1 MTLPMEWL
9 SPATLH
15 LLALSLLHFL
25 WQGAALAALAYVMM
39 ALCRSA
45 AARYAVGVTT
55 LGLMIVAPVGTFLE
69 FRAQEQKAAPSVT
82 IRLAAEYAA
91 PTSVSVWAP
100 AENPAKREESV
111 PPYSLW
117 LVELWFA
124 GVVLLSLRS
133 AGGILLVERLRRKET
148 IPLSEEVLEICE
160 GLQQRMG
167 LNRAIRYCESL
178 RLDAPAVAGWIR
190 PVVLLPVTALSGLTA
205 AQLEAV
211 IAHELAHIRRYDT
224 MVNLFQVG
232 VETLLFYHPA
242 VWWLG
247 NRVRAERE
255 HCCDDA
261 AVALCGNPVTYAHA
275 LTRMAESKAAP
286 QLAMAANR
294 SPLVERITRLLGAN
308 NKAESFRGANLSA
321 GVLCLSAALLAG
333 SALVGSVHQVQ
344 AQTPS
349 PARAA
354 ETDAMVTGG
363 EEYRGHVPV
372 ISEAQE
378 STQAGGTN
386 AAPVV
391 APAPL
396 AKSAAVANPASAAK
410 AAQFA
415 VAIPK
420 PVPAPAAVPRFSWS
434 FSFGSG
440 MAHGYGVAIARSW
453 AESVGVTF
461 SQEKA
466 GETAPAAQGTANSPK
481 QSYIDSMSAA
491 GLTDLSADELI
502 GLKVQGVTADFIRSM
517 KPYMKSSDGKID
529 VDTIIGLKVQ
539 GITGEYIKEM
549 SAATGKNL
557 DADEAIGMKVQGVTP
572 EYVKE
577 MHDLGLKTD
586 ADDIIGMK
594 VQGVTPEYV
603 KQMHD
608 MGLKTDSDDI
618 IGMKVQGIT
627 PDYVREMRG
636 LGLKA
641 DSDELIGMK
650 VQGVTPEYVK
660 GFNDMGFHP
669 STEELIGMKVQGVT
683 PAYLKELQSAGFKV
697 DVDDAIGAKV
707 QGVTPEFI
715 AKVKSHGFKDLTLD
729 KLIALKEAGVFDAE
743 K

>member
-9 SPATLH
+9 SPATLR

-25 WQGAALAALAYVMM
+25 WQGAALAALAYVVM

-55 LGLMIVAPVGTFLE
+55 LGLMIAAPVGTFLV
-69 FRAQEQKAAPSVT
+69 FRAQDQSAAASAT
-82 IRLAAEYAA
+82 IRLAADSAGA
-91 PTSVSVWAP
+91 SASVWAP
-100 AENPAKREESV
+100 AKNPMKRQETV

-148 IPLSEEVLEICE
+148 IPLSEGVLEICE
-160 GLQQRMG
+160 GLQRRMG
-167 LNRAIRYCESL
+167 LKRAIRYCESL

-190 PVVLLPVTALSGLTA
+190 PVVLLPVSALSGLTA

-224 MVNLFQVG
+224 LVNLFQVG
-232 VETLLFYHPA
+232 VETVLFYHPA
-242 VWWLG
+242 VWWMG
-247 NRVRAERE
+247 SQVRAERE

-261 AVALCGNPVTYAHA
+261 AVALCGSPVTYAHA
-275 LTRMAESKAAP
+275 LTRMAESKSAP

-294 SPLVERITRLLGAN
+294 SPLVERIARLLGAN
-308 NKAESFRGANLSA
+308 KKAESLRGANLSA

-344 AQTPS
+344 AQTPA

-354 ETDAMVTGG
+354 ETDAIVTGG
-363 EEYRGHVPV
+363 EEYRGHLPV
-372 ISEAQE
+372 LPEAQE
-378 STQAGGTN
+378 SVHTGAKK
-386 AAPVV
+386 AVPVV
-391 APAPL
+391 VPAPL
-396 AKSAAVANPASAAK
+396 AE
-410 AAQFA
+410 
-415 VAIPK
+415 
-420 PVPAPAAVPRFSWS
+420 PAAVPNPASLAKAAALAMASAKLAPAVAPAAAPSFAWS
-434 FSFGSG
+434 FSSR
-440 MAHGYGVAIARSW
+440 MAHNFSVSIARSW
-453 AESVGVTF
+453 ADSVGVTF

-466 GETAPAAQGTANSPK
+466 GEAAPMQQSAGNSPK

-502 GLKVQGVTADFIRSM
+502 SLKVQGVTADYIRSM
-517 KPYMKSSDGKID
+517 KPYIKSSDGKID

-549 SAATGKNL
+549 SAATGKTL
-557 DADEAIGMKVQGVTP
+557 DADDAIGMKVQG
-572 EYVKE
+572 
-577 MHDLGLKTD
+577 
-586 ADDIIGMK
+586 I
-594 VQGVTPEYV
+594 TPEYV
-603 KQMHD
+603 KQIHD

-636 LGLKA
+636 LGLKV
-641 DSDELIGMK
+641 DTDDLIGMK

-660 GFNDMGFHP
+660 EFNDMGFHP
-669 STEELIGMKVQGVT
+669 SADDLIGMKVQGVT
-683 PAYLKELQSAGFKV
+683 PEYLKELQSAGFKV

>member
-9 SPATLH
+9 SPATLR

-25 WQGAALAALAYVMM
+25 WQGAALAALAYVVI

-55 LGLMIVAPVGTFLE
+55 LGLMIAAPVGTFLV
-69 FRAQEQKAAPSVT
+69 FRAQDQSAVT
-82 IRLAAEYAA
+82 SATIPLATDTYGR
-91 PTSVSVWAP
+91 TSASVWAP
-100 AENPAKREESV
+100 AQNPVKRQESV
-111 PPYSLW
+111 TPYSLW

-148 IPLSEEVLEICE
+148 MPLSQEVLEICE
-160 GLQQRMG
+160 GLQRRMG
-167 LNRAIRYCESL
+167 LMRAIRYCESL
-178 RLDAPAVAGWIR
+178 RLNAPAVAGWIR
-190 PVVLLPVTALSGLTA
+190 PVVLLPVSALSGLTQ

-224 MVNLFQVG
+224 LVNLFQVG

-247 NRVRAERE
+247 SRVRAERE

-261 AVALCGNPVTYAHA
+261 AVALCGSPVTYAHA
-275 LTRMAESKAAP
+275 LTRMAESKSAP

-294 SPLVERITRLLGAN
+294 SPLVERIARLLGAN
-308 NKAESFRGANLSA
+308 NKAESLRGANLSA

-344 AQTPS
+344 AQTPA

-372 ISEAQE
+372 IPGAQE
-378 STQAGGTN
+378 STQAG
-386 AAPVV
+386 APSPAPV
-391 APAPL
+391 ATPAPV
-396 AKSAAVANPASAAK
+396 AKSAAVANPALVAK
-410 AAQFA
+410 ATPFV

-420 PVPAPAAVPRFSWS
+420 ASAPAGAQRFSW
-434 FSFGSG
+434 SFGSG
-440 MAHGYGVAIARSW
+440 MAHGYSVSIARTW
-453 AESVGVTF
+453 AGSVVTF
-461 SQEKA
+461 SQEKT
-466 GETAPAAQGTANSPK
+466 GEAAVSAQGATNSPK
-481 QSYIDSMSAA
+481 QTYIDSMSAA

-502 GLKVQGVTADFIRSM
+502 SLKVQGVTADYIRSM
-517 KPYMKSSDGKID
+517 KQYIKSSDGKID

-549 SAATGKNL
+549 SAATGQNL
-557 DADEAIGMKVQGVTP
+557 GADDAIGMKVQGVTP

-608 MGLKTDSDDI
+608 MGLRTDSDDI
-618 IGMKVQGIT
+618 IGMKVQGIS
-627 PDYVREMRG
+627 PEYVREMRG
-636 LGLKA
+636 LGLKV
-641 DSDELIGMK
+641 DSDDLIGMK

-669 STEELIGMKVQGVT
+669 STDELIGMKVQGVT
-683 PAYLKELQSAGFKV
+683 PAYLKDLQSAGFKV

-729 KLIALKEAGVFDAE
+729 KLIALKESGVFDTE

>member
-9 SPATLH
+9 SPATLR

-25 WQGAALAALAYVMM
+25 WQGAALAALAYVVM
-39 ALCRSA
+39 ALCRGA
-45 AARYAVGVTT
+45 AARYATGVAT
-55 LGLMIVAPVGTFLE
+55 LALMIAAPVGTFLV
-69 FRAQEQKAAPSVT
+69 FRAQEQSAVPSVT
-82 IRLAAEYAA
+82 IRLAPDDAA

-100 AENPAKREESV
+100 AKNPAKRQESV

-133 AGGILLVERLRRKET
+133 AGGILLVERLRRKEA
-148 IPLSEEVLEICE
+148 IPLPENILQICE
-160 GLQQRMG
+160 GLQRRMG
-167 LNRAIRYCESL
+167 LTRAIRYCESL
-178 RLDAPAVAGWIR
+178 RLDAPAVAGWIG
-190 PVVLLPVTALSGLTA
+190 PVVLLPVSALSGLTA

-224 MVNLFQVG
+224 LVNLFQVG

-247 NRVRAERE
+247 ARVRAERE

-261 AVALCGNPVTYAHA
+261 AVAFCGSPVTYAHA
-275 LTRMAESKAAP
+275 LARMAESKAAP

-308 NKAESFRGANLSA
+308 NKAEALRGANLSA

-344 AQTPS
+344 ARTPA
-349 PARAA
+349 PARAP
-354 ETDAMVTGG
+354 ETDALVTGG

-372 ISEAQE
+372 VPEAQQ
-378 STQAGGTN
+378 SAQTGATS
-386 AAPVV
+386 AAPAVARAAAPKAAV
-391 APAPL
+391 SVAPTPSAKAAPPAIAVPRPAPAPYY
-396 AKSAAVANPASAAK
+396 
-410 AAQFA
+410 
-415 VAIPK
+415 
-420 PVPAPAAVPRFSWS
+420 SWS
-434 FSFGSG
+434 FGWGMGQGGVSF
-440 MAHGYGVAIARSW
+440 ARSW
-453 AESVGVTF
+453 AKSMSITF

-466 GETAPAAQGTANSPK
+466 GEAAAAAQVEASSPK

-502 GLKVQGVTADFIRSM
+502 SLKVQGVTADYIRSM
-517 KPYMKSSDGKID
+517 KQYIKSNDGKID

-557 DADEAIGMKVQGVTP
+557 NADDAIGMKVQGVTP

-586 ADDIIGMK
+586 SDDIIGMK

-627 PDYVREMRG
+627 PEYVREMRG
-636 LGLKA
+636 LGLQV

-650 VQGVTPEYVK
+650 VQGVTPDYVK

-669 STEELIGMKVQGVT
+669 STDDLIGMKVQGLT
-683 PAYLKELQSAGFKV
+683 PAYVKELQSAGFKV

-729 KLIALKEAGVFDAE
+729 KLITLKETGVFDAE